1 MNFFINQNLT
11 ALCRTKRKIPTN
23 WCNWDFE
30 SYASQWVSLYLIFD
44 LYSSLHGD
52 DDEDRIP
59 EELLLKYTKAEEEE
73 DFPVEKNVEEK
84 NAAAGAASTG
94 EVNSSASPSASVKES
109 RPDSIRRAETP
120 DKLPP
125 EVISL
130 FNWFFSWHSLCES
143 SNHCVSENLHL

>member
-1 MNFFINQNLT
+1 M
-11 ALCRTKRKIPTN
+11 
-23 WCNWDFE
+23 
-30 SYASQWVSLYLIFD
+30 YLIFD
-44 LYSSLHGD
+44 FYSSLHGD

-84 NAAAGAASTG
+84 NAAAGAAASTG

-109 RPDSIRRAETP
+109 RPESIRRAETP

-125 EVISL
+125 EVIS
-130 FNWFFSWHSLCES
+130 
-143 SNHCVSENLHL
+143 